1 MDAFI
6 VASVASAVGCC
17 LAMAI
22 SKRLSRDR
30 LFVNAI
36 MSDNREAMQDLRG
49 FLTLHHIILLHW
61 LDLFPRHLRQI
72 AEIRRVRLQHL
83 QLHRLRQRPV
93 QHPVDVL

>member
-36 MSDNREAMQDLRG
+36 MSDNREAMQDLRD
-49 FLTLHHIILLHW
+49 FLTLHHTLTAYP
-61 LDLFPRHLRQI
+61 D
-72 AEIRRVRLQHL
+72 
-83 QLHRLRQRPV
+83 RPGT
-93 QHPVDVL
+93 